1 MGHFQYI
8 VCSIFILCLFI
19 KIGIP
24 SPYLIAD
31 RGFCNETYTT
41 HLNTKCQHCD
51 INVFTDCPAGFV
63 KQTSKEG
70 VAGCEYMQS
79 LGPGHAENRTG
90 CYHTCLL
97 DKQVIKCCPGYW
109 GPQCQGQCKVKLN
122 STKCNRNLPPYL
134 FHYKKGLSPSPK
146 VLPICK

>member
-41 HLNTKCQHCD
+41 HFNTKCQHCD
-51 INVFTDCPAGFV
+51 INVFTDCPAGSV

-79 LGPGHAENRTG
+79 LGPGYAENRTG

-97 DKQVIKCCPGYW
+97 DKQVVKCCPGYW
-109 GPQCQGQCKVKLN
+109 GPQCQGQCKVKSN
-122 STKCNRNLPPYL
+122 STKCNRNLLPYL